1 MTAER
6 KASVETLRPLR
17 KDVRFLTTIL
27 GEVIRQ
33 QEGERLFATIEL
45 VRSLAKK
52 IRLTPQPPLVTE
64 LRRVIRTLS
73 VEEALKVARAFTIY
87 FQLVNLA
94 EEAQRARRIREYD
107 RDESLLQDMSL
118 RKLFADLR
126 QKGFSAETV
135 SGFLG
140 RLRLEL
146 VLTAHP
152 TEAKRRTVLDHL
164 LRVASQLTQAGREDL
179 TPRERQ
185 AGADGVRGAL
195 EILWQT
201 SETRGRKVEVF
212 DEVEGVLFYFQRTI
226 LGLAPE
232 IQERVADEFRRTYGR
247 EPSGRPVLKFGS
259 WVGADRDGH
268 PEVKPETTRKTLLLQ
283 ERVIFRHYLT
293 AVEALIRRFSQSEK
307 LVPVSEKLRRSLAQH
322 RKDFPSLAAELD
334 RYEPDEVYRKKL
346 SFMHRK
352 LQEAQ
357 AGRRYGYRRPSE
369 FIEDLRLVRD
379 SLVENRGVL
388 AAREAERLMRQ
399 AECFGFHLAKL
410 DLRDHSGKVRRAV
423 AEIYQA
429 EEVNEA
435 FLVERIGSSR
445 KTRVNV
451 SKLSPPSQDI
461 IEQLELLSRLDRRR
475 PGSVEDYI
483 LSMTESPA
491 DLLGLF
497 CLARSRGLI
506 RLKNGRVT
514 SARIGIVPLFETI
527 HSLERCHEILD
538 RLFCVPVYRTYLEA
552 RGLEQEVMLG
562 YSDSSKDGGYL
573 TANWKLYVSQKKLAE
588 TAARHGV
595 TLRLFHGKGGTID
608 RGGGASHRAILA
620 QPFAACGGSMK
631 ITEQGEVIAQKYA
644 NPAIAERNIEQLV
657 TAVAWT
663 NLVTS
668 GEDLSDPRLPLW
680 ESRLERLSDL
690 SFSFYRGLIFET
702 PGFMDFYQDVTPI
715 GLLQYARIASRP
727 AARSARR
734 SFEDLRAIPWV
745 FSWIQSRYIISAWYG
760 IGHAIEEYVRRE
772 NGEAELRQMYDHW
785 PFFRSLINNVQVSLA
800 KADMEMAAQYVKLAS
815 DARSGEELHTR
826 ISEEYGRSVRGVLR
840 LSGQKELLDF
850 NKVLK
855 ESIRLRNPYIDP
867 LHYLQVRFM
876 EEIRRGVDQTAIHDV
891 LLLTVNGIAFGMK
904 STG

>member
-1 MTAER
+1 MTPER
-6 KASVETLRPLR
+6 KTSTETMGPLR
-17 KDVRFLTTIL
+17 KDVRYLTTLL
-27 GEVIRQ
+27 GDVIRE

-52 IRLTPQPPLVTE
+52 IRTSPQPSLVTE
-64 LRRVIRTLS
+64 LRRVIRGLS
-73 VEEALKVARAFTIY
+73 LEESLKVARAFTIY

-94 EEAQRARRIREYD
+94 EEAQRVRRIREYD
-107 RDESLLQDMSL
+107 RDEATLQDMSL
-118 RKLFADLR
+118 RKLFTDLR
-126 QKGFSAETV
+126 LKGLSPEAVGE
-135 SGFLG
+135 FLG

-164 LRVASQLTQAGREDL
+164 LRVASQLPVSAREDL
-179 TPRERQ
+179 TPRERS
-185 AGADGVRGAL
+185 ACADVIKGAL
-195 EILWQT
+195 EVLWQT
-201 SETRGRKVEVF
+201 SETRRRKVEVF

-226 LGLAPE
+226 LGLVPE
-232 IQERVADEFRRTYGR
+232 VQERVAGEYRRVYGR
-247 EPSGRPVLKFGS
+247 QAVGRPQLKFGS

-268 PEVKPETTRKTLLLQ
+268 PEVRPETTRRTLELQ
-283 ERVIFRHYLT
+283 ERVIFRHYLS
-293 AVEALIRRFSQSEK
+293 AVETLIRRFSQSER
-307 LVPVSEKLRRSLAQH
+307 LVAVSDRLKRSLAQH
-322 RKDFPSLAAELD
+322 KKDFPSLAAELE
-334 RYEPDEVYRKKL
+334 RYEHNEVYRKKL
-346 SFMHRK
+346 SFVHRK
-352 LQEAQ
+352 LQETQ
-357 AGRRYGYRRPSE
+357 SGRRCGYASPAE
-369 FIEDLRLVRD
+369 FVEDLRLVRD
-379 SLVENRGVL
+379 SLRENRGQL
-388 AAREAERLMRQ
+388 AAVEVERLMRQ

-410 DLRDHSGKVRRAV
+410 DLRDHSGKVRQALS
-423 AEIYQA
+423 EIYSGQ
-429 EEVNEA
+429 EVNEA
-435 FLVERIGSSR
+435 FLVAQIGVKRPVRVQLSR
-445 KTRVNV
+445 
-451 SKLSPPSQDI
+451 LSPVSRDL
-461 IEQLELLSRLDRRR
+461 IEQLDMLARLDRKR

-483 LSMTESPA
+483 LSMTEGPA

-506 RLKNGRVT
+506 RVEKGRVT
-514 SARIGIVPLFETI
+514 QARIGIVPLFETI

-538 RLFCVPVYRTYLEA
+538 RLFSVPLYRSYLEA

-588 TAARHGV
+588 TSARHGIA
-595 TLRLFHGKGGTID
+595 LRLFHGKGGTID

-620 QPFAACGGSMK
+620 QPFAASGASMK

-644 NPAIAERNIEQLV
+644 NPAIAERNIEQLI

-663 NLVTS
+663 NLVSS
-668 GEDLSDPRLPLW
+668 GEHRSDPRLPVW

-690 SFSFYRGLIFET
+690 SFSYYRGLIYET
-702 PGFMDFYQDVTPI
+702 PGFLDFYQDVTPI

-760 IGHAIEEYVRRE
+760 IGHALDEYTRRE
-772 NGEAELRQMYDHW
+772 GGEAELREMYEHW

-800 KADMEMAAQYVKLAS
+800 KADMDMAAHYVKLAS
-815 DARSGEELHTR
+815 DTRLAEDLHRRIAGEYE
-826 ISEEYGRSVRGVLR
+826 RSVKGALR
-840 LSGQKELLDF
+840 LAGHKELLDF
-850 NKVLK
+850 NRVLK

-867 LHYLQVRFM
+867 LHYMQVRFM
-876 EEIRRGVDQTAIHDV
+876 EEIRRGSEEPGLHDV

>member
-6 KASVETLRPLR
+6 KASAETMGPLR

-27 GEVIRQ
+27 GEVIRE

-52 IRLTPQPPLVTE
+52 IRTSPQPALVAE
-64 LRRVIRTLS
+64 LRRTIRALS
-73 VEEALKVARAFTIY
+73 IEEALKVARAFTIH

-94 EEAQRARRIREYD
+94 EEAQRVRRIREYD
-107 RDESLLQDMSL
+107 RDETLLQDMSL
-118 RKLFADLR
+118 RKLFTDLK
-126 QKGFSAETV
+126 QKGLTAEAVSA
-135 SGFLG
+135 FLG

-164 LRVASQLTQAGREDL
+164 LRVASQLSRIGREDL
-179 TPRERQ
+179 TPRER
-185 AGADGVRGAL
+185 AGCADLVRGAL

-201 SETRGRKVEVF
+201 SETRRRKVEVF

-226 LGLAPE
+226 LGLVPE
-232 IQERVADEFRRTYGR
+232 IQERISGEFRAAYGR
-247 EPSGRPVLKFGS
+247 EAAGHPALKFGS

-283 ERVIFRHYLT
+283 EKVIFRHYIT
-293 AVEALIRRFSQSEK
+293 SIESLIRRFSQSERI
-307 LVPVSEKLRRSLAQH
+307 VPVSDKLRRSLAQH

-334 RYEPDEVYRKKL
+334 RYEHNEVYRKKL

-352 LQEAQ
+352 LQETQ
-357 AGRRYGYRRPSE
+357 AGKRHGYRTPAE
-369 FIEDLRLVRD
+369 LIDDLRLVRD
-379 SLVENRGVL
+379 SLAENRGGW
-388 AAREAERLMRQ
+388 AAREAERLIRQ
-399 AECFGFHLAKL
+399 VECFGFHLAKL
-410 DLRDHSGKVRRAV
+410 DLRDHSSKVRQAL
-423 AEIYQA
+423 AEVHEG

-445 KTRVNV
+445 KVRINL
-451 SKLSPPSQDI
+451 SKLSPPSRDI
-461 IEQLELLSRLDRRR
+461 IEQLDMLARLDRRR

-483 LSMTESPA
+483 LSMTEGPA

-497 CLARSRGLI
+497 CLARARGLI
-506 RLKNGRVT
+506 RYEKGRVT

-538 RLFCVPVYRTYLEA
+538 RLFSVPVYRAYLEA
-552 RGLEQEVMLG
+552 RGMEQEVMLG

-620 QPFAACGGSMK
+620 QPFAASGGSMK

-668 GEDLSDPRLPLW
+668 GEDLQDPRLPLW

-690 SFSFYRGLIFET
+690 SFAFYRGLIFET
-702 PGFMDFYQDVTPI
+702 PGFLDFYQDVTPI

-760 IGHAIEEYVRRE
+760 IGHALEEYARRE
-772 NGEAELRQMYDHW
+772 QGEAELRQMYDNW

-800 KADMEMAAQYVKLAS
+800 KADMEMAAQYAKLAS
-815 DARSGEELHTR
+815 DTRLGEELHAR
-826 ISEEYGRSVRGVLR
+826 MSAEYDRSVRGVLK
-840 LSGQKELLDF
+840 LSGHKELLDF
-850 NKVLK
+850 NRVLK

-876 EEIRRGVDQTAIHDV
+876 EEIRRGADEASMHDV